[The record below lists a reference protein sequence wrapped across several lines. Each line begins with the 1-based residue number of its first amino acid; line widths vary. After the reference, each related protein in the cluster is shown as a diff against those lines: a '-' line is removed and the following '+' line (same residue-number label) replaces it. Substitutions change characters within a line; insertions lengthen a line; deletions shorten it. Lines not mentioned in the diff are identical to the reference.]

1 MQLRKV
7 TAGSKELPE
16 LVRLYESAF
25 PANERW
31 GLNAVLEDKTGI
43 SELLSFFEG
52 ETFCGFSIMLH
63 YGSLSHI
70 IYFAVDGNLR
80 SRGCGTEMLR
90 LIREHLPEQVIMVD
104 IEREYPGADN
114 NEQRRRRKT
123 FYARSGYKE
132 AGAFYDW
139 RGERYEI
146 LILGGEITS
155 AGYFRFWH
163 DVDENSGLF
172 DQ

>member
-7 TAGSKELPE
+7 TAGAKELPE

-132 AGAFYDW
+132 ARVF
-139 RGERYEI
+139 
-146 LILGGEITS
+146 
-155 AGYFRFWH
+155 
-163 DVDENSGLF
+163 
-172 DQ
+172 

>member
-104 IEREYPGADN
+104 IEREYRGRITTNSAAAARHSMRAADTKKQGCSTTGAASA
-114 NEQRRRRKT
+114 T
-123 FYARSGYKE
+123 RS
-132 AGAFYDW
+132 
-139 RGERYEI
+139 
-146 LILGGEITS
+146 
-155 AGYFRFWH
+155 
-163 DVDENSGLF
+163 
-172 DQ
+172 